1 MVYNINLI
9 LYALLSCVSV
19 FAFLLNIK
27 AVEGSGSEGTS
38 KYVGEGVTYGVFL
51 EKLSV
56 FAHACLLMRHVSR
69 HAQLLTLSQRNIV
82 EWCH

>member
-9 LYALLSCVSV
+9 SYVSLSCVSV
-19 FAFLLNIK
+19 LEFLLNIK

-51 EKLSV
+51 EILSIFRMCV
-56 FAHACLLMRHVSR
+56 PADMLH
-69 HAQLLTLSQRNIV
+69 Q
-82 EWCH
+82 